1 MKRYSVYTFVSSTVF
16 AVGLTTVSAEIT
28 EEEAARLG
36 KDLTPLGGEMAGN
49 ADGTIPK
56 YEGGITKPLLGYKVG
71 DHHPDPYANDKIIFT
86 ITSENMS
93 QYSDKLTDANKRLL
107 EQYSGTYTMPVY
119 PTRRSAS
126 FPKFIEENTRNNCAK
141 NGLTNNG
148 NGISMLTG
156 GIPFPIP
163 KSGVE
168 VIWNLSLIHIS
179 EPTRPY

>member
-1 MKRYSVYTFVSSTVF
+1 MTVF
-16 AVGLTTVSAEIT
+16 AVGSATVSSEIT

-71 DHHPDPYANDKIIFT
+71 DHHPDPYANDKVIFT

-126 FPKFIEENTRNNCAK
+126 FPKFIEENTRNN
-141 NGLTNNG
+141 
-148 NGISMLTG
+148 
-156 GIPFPIP
+156 
-163 KSGVE
+163 
-168 VIWNLSLIHIS
+168 
-179 EPTRPY
+179 